1 MYDGV
6 VFAHGFFDWVTVA
19 PLGVRTGAV
28 RPVLCANLD
37 TGLLSAEHFFLFW
50 VGRCGFRLCRV
61 QGVRELWFFYSIY
74 V

>member
-19 PLGVRTGAV
+19 PLGVRTGA
-28 RPVLCANLD
+28 L
-37 TGLLSAEHFFLFW
+37 
-50 VGRCGFRLCRV
+50 RLGE
-61 QGVRELWFFYSIY
+61 GVRSDRGHAVWQHWSVF

>member
-28 RPVLCANLD
+28 RL
-37 TGLLSAEHFFLFW
+37 GE
-50 VGRCGFRLCRV
+50 
-61 QGVRELWFFYSIY
+61 GVRSDRGHVVTTLKCVCVVGVFCFLQDNVILQSWNNR
-74 V
+74 